1 MPTGTDSESDVT
13 ADDAMRKVEQSDK
26 VALVGGTA
34 RAADTEY
41 DEIERALGEVS
52 KVVNKVLNKALQDC
66 GEALEIYN
74 GLLAVMKEEKTPKE
88 YGEYLQKK
96 RQGKRRY
103 K

>member
-1 MPTGTDSESDVT
+1 MPTGTDSESYVT
-13 ADDAMRKVEQSDK
+13 ADDAMRKVERSDK

-34 RAADTEY
+34 RTAVTEY
-41 DEIERALGEVS
+41 DEIEHALEEVS
-52 KVVNKVLNKALQDC
+52 KVVNKALQDC
-66 GEALEIYN
+66 GKALEIYN
-74 GLLAVMKEEKTPKE
+74 GLLAVMKKKTPKE

>member
-41 DEIERALGEVS
+41 DEIEHALEKLQ
-52 KVVNKVLNKALQDC
+52 KVVNKAMQDC
-66 GEALEIYN
+66 GKALEIYN
-74 GLLAVMKEEKTPKE
+74 GLQAVMKKKTPKE

>member
-1 MPTGTDSESDVT
+1 MPTGTDSKLDVT
-13 ADDAMRKVEQSDK
+13 ADDAMRKVDQSDK

-52 KVVNKVLNKALQDC
+52 KVVNKALQDC
-66 GEALEIYN
+66 GKALEIYN
-74 GLLAVMKEEKTPKE
+74 GLLAVMKKKTPKE

>member
-1 MPTGTDSESDVT
+1 MPTGTDSKLDVT
-13 ADDAMRKVEQSDK
+13 
-26 VALVGGTA
+26 
-34 RAADTEY
+34 ADTEY

-52 KVVNKVLNKALQDC
+52 KVVNKVLQDC

-74 GLLAVMKEEKTPKE
+74 GLLVMKEEKTPKE

>member
-1 MPTGTDSESDVT
+1 MPTGLGGESDAT
-13 ADDAMRKVEQSDK
+13 AVRKTELIDK

-34 RAADTEY
+34 RAAVTEH
-41 DEIERALGEVS
+41 DEIEHALEEVS
-52 KVVNKVLNKALQDC
+52 KVVNKALQDC
-66 GEALEIYN
+66 GKALEIYN
-74 GLLAVMKEEKTPKE
+74 DLLAVIAMKNKTPKE

>member
-1 MPTGTDSESDVT
+1 M
-13 ADDAMRKVEQSDK
+13 
-26 VALVGGTA
+26 
-34 RAADTEY
+34 
-41 DEIERALGEVS
+41 
-52 KVVNKVLNKALQDC
+52 NKVLQDC

-74 GLLAVMKEEKTPKE
+74 GLLVMKEEKTPKE

>member
-1 MPTGTDSESDVT
+1 MPTGLGGESDAT
-13 ADDAMRKVEQSDK
+13 AVRKTELIDK

-34 RAADTEY
+34 RAAVIEH
-41 DEIERALGEVS
+41 DEIEHALEELP
-52 KVVNKVLNKALQDC
+52 KVVNKALQDC
-66 GEALEIYN
+66 GKALEIYN
-74 GLLAVMKEEKTPKE
+74 GLLAVMKKKTPKE

>member
-1 MPTGTDSESDVT
+1 MPTGLGGESDAT
-13 ADDAMRKVEQSDK
+13 AVRKTELIDK

-34 RAADTEY
+34 RAAVIEH
-41 DEIERALGEVS
+41 DEIEHALEELS
-52 KVVNKVLNKALQDC
+52 KVANKALQDC
-66 GEALEIYN
+66 GKALEIYN
-74 GLLAVMKEEKTPKE
+74 GLLAVMKKKTPKE

>member
-13 ADDAMRKVEQSDK
+13 AD
-26 VALVGGTA
+26 
-34 RAADTEY
+34 TEY
-41 DEIERALGEVS
+41 DEIEHALEKVS
-52 KVVNKVLNKALQDC
+52 KVVNKALQDC
-66 GEALEIYN
+66 GKVLEIYN
-74 GLLAVMKEEKTPKE
+74 GLLAVMEKKTPKE

>member
-52 KVVNKVLNKALQDC
+52 KVVNKALQDC
-66 GEALEIYN
+66 GKALEIYN
-74 GLLAVMKEEKTPKE
+74 GLLAVMKKKTPKE

>member
-1 MPTGTDSESDVT
+1 
-13 ADDAMRKVEQSDK
+13 MRKVEQSGK

-41 DEIERALGEVS
+41 DEIECALEEAL
-52 KVVNKVLNKALQDC
+52 KVVNKALQDC

>member
-1 MPTGTDSESDVT
+1 MPTGTDSESDMT
-13 ADDAMRKVEQSDK
+13 ADDAMRKAEQSDK

-34 RAADTEY
+34 RAAVTEY
-41 DEIERALGEVS
+41 EEIEHALEEVS
-52 KVVNKVLNKALQDC
+52 KVVNKALQDC
-66 GEALEIYN
+66 GKALEIYN
-74 GLLAVMKEEKTPKE
+74 GLLAVMKKKTPRE

>member
-1 MPTGTDSESDVT
+1 MPTGTDSKLDVT

-52 KVVNKVLNKALQDC
+52 KVVNKVLQDC

-74 GLLAVMKEEKTPKE
+74 GLVMKEEKTPKE

>member
-1 MPTGTDSESDVT
+1 MPTGTDSESYVT

-34 RAADTEY
+34 RAAVTEY
-41 DEIERALGEVS
+41 DEIEHALEKAS
-52 KVVNKVLNKALQDC
+52 KVVNKALQDC
-66 GEALEIYN
+66 GKALEIYN
-74 GLLAVMKEEKTPKE
+74 GKKKTPKE

>member
-1 MPTGTDSESDVT
+1 MPTGTDSKLDVT
-13 ADDAMRKVEQSDK
+13 ADDAMRKASQSDK
-26 VALVGGTA
+26 VALAGGTA
-34 RAADTEY
+34 RAADTGY

-52 KVVNKVLNKALQDC
+52 KVVNKVLQDC

-74 GLLAVMKEEKTPKE
+74 GLLAGMKEKKTPKE

>member
-1 MPTGTDSESDVT
+1 MPTGLGGESDAT
-13 ADDAMRKVEQSDK
+13 AVRKAELIDK

-34 RAADTEY
+34 RAAVIEH
-41 DEIERALGEVS
+41 DEIEHALKELS
-52 KVVNKVLNKALQDC
+52 KVVNKALQDC
-66 GEALEIYN
+66 GKALEIYN
-74 GLLAVMKEEKTPKE
+74 GLLAVMKKKTPKE

>member
-1 MPTGTDSESDVT
+1 MPTGLGGESDAT
-13 ADDAMRKVEQSDK
+13 AVRKTELIDK

-34 RAADTEY
+34 RVAVIEH
-41 DEIERALGEVS
+41 DEIEHALEELP
-52 KVVNKVLNKALQDC
+52 KVVNKALQDC
-66 GEALEIYN
+66 GKALQDCGKALEIYN
-74 GLLAVMKEEKTPKE
+74 GLLAVMKKKTPKE

>member
-1 MPTGTDSESDVT
+1 M
-13 ADDAMRKVEQSDK
+13 
-26 VALVGGTA
+26 GGTA

-41 DEIERALGEVS
+41 DEIERALGEMS
-52 KVVNKVLNKALQDC
+52 KVVNKALQDC
-66 GEALEIYN
+66 GEALETYK
-74 GLLAVMKEEKTPKE
+74 GWLAVMKEEKTPKE

>member
-41 DEIERALGEVS
+41 DEIERALGGEVS
-52 KVVNKVLNKALQDC
+52 KVVNKALQDC
-66 GEALEIYN
+66 GKALEIYN
-74 GLLAVMKEEKTPKE
+74 GLLAVMKKKTPKE

>member
-1 MPTGTDSESDVT
+1 MPTGTD
-13 ADDAMRKVEQSDK
+13 
-26 VALVGGTA
+26 
-34 RAADTEY
+34 RAAVTEY

-52 KVVNKVLNKALQDC
+52 KVVNKVLQDC

-74 GLLAVMKEEKTPKE
+74 GLLVMTTEKTPKE

>member
-1 MPTGTDSESDVT
+1 MPTGTDSKLDVT

-52 KVVNKVLNKALQDC
+52 KVVNKALQDC
-66 GEALEIYN
+66 GKALEIYN
-74 GLLAVMKEEKTPKE
+74 GLLAVMKKKTPKE